1 MAMTDF
7 KIVRRSLS
15 SRLFSTVITSLTV
28 ATAVG
33 LMLVLLTMPDAGQQ
47 AFMRG
52 NGNMHML
59 VSRDPSALQS
69 VLNGVFYAEAP
80 GNPIDWATH
89 QRLLE
94 EINTPLEYA
103 IPTQQGD
110 SYRGYPVLASTAE
123 FFSRFR
129 PGLEQDWVF
138 ASGRAFERPFEV
150 VAGAQVA
157 RELGLTAGQELILTH
172 GAGASRQRTQARDEA
187 EAEAERAAEEEQAEE
202 HDEDEGPGHE
212 HEDFGYTV
220 VGILEQTGGPHD
232 RALFTDLDS
241 AWIIHAH
248 DRRERELGRVQ
259 TTTVDDLT
267 DDDRKITGLYLRVA
281 SRQGA
286 AMSPSQQAAFDQI
299 RSLQPQLKIT
309 VADPAQEIRKLFAIV
324 HNVDQLF
331 LAIAAVVMISSGIAI
346 MLALYNSMEQRRRQ
360 IAVLRVLGCSRRRI
374 FGLVVT
380 ESAILGLI
388 GAIVGIVLAWFG
400 AEAVA
405 IVMNQRLGLV
415 IDAGLPVRAMAA
427 VLLATIALA
436 ALAGLIPA
444 LRAYRT
450 AVVENLRPLG

>member
-7 KIVRRSLS
+7 KIVRRSLT
-15 SRLFSTVITSLTV
+15 SRLFSTVITTLTV

-69 VLNGVFYAEAP
+69 VLNGVFYAKAP

-89 QRLLE
+89 ERLQQAMT
-94 EINTPLEYA
+94 TPLEYA
-103 IPTQQGD
+103 IPIQQGD
-110 SYRGYPVLASTAE
+110 SYRGHPVLASTTE

-129 PGLEQDWVF
+129 PGLEQDWALTAGRTF
-138 ASGRAFERPFEV
+138 SGPFEV
-150 VAGAQVA
+150 VAGADAA
-157 RELGLTAGQELILTH
+157 RTLGLSLGQELVLTH
-172 GAGASRQRTQARDEA
+172 GSGESRERTSTPDEA
-187 EAEAERAAEEEQAEE
+187 EADA
-202 HDEDEGPGHE
+202 HDDEDEQGAHE
-212 HEDFGYTV
+212 HADFAYTV
-220 VGILEQTGGPHD
+220 VGILDRTGGPHD

-248 DRRERELGRVQ
+248 DRREREPGHVE
-259 TTTVDDLT
+259 TTTAADLT
-267 DDDRKITGLYLRVA
+267 DADRLITGIYLRVA
-281 SRQGA
+281 SREGA
-286 AMSPSQQAAFDQI
+286 AMSPSQQAAFNQV
-299 RSLQPQLKIT
+299 RALQPALGIT
-309 VADPAQEIRKLFAIV
+309 VADPNVEIGRLFAIIG
-324 HNVDQLF
+324 NVDQIF
-331 LAIAAVVMISSGIAI
+331 LAMAAVVMVSSGIAI

-380 ESAILGLI
+380 ESAILGVA

-405 IVMNQRLGLV
+405 IVMNRRLGLV
-415 IDAGLPVRAMAA
+415 IDAGLPMQAMAA